1 MADVI
6 VTHRLTKYYDAQCV
20 VDGLNLRVAQGTVY
34 GLLGR
39 NGAGKSTTIKMLLG
53 MVHPSYGRA
62 EVLGEDAEQL
72 RPETRARIAYLAEGH
87 PLYRWMTIGQAV
99 RFNRAFYDRWNDR
112 LLEQILDHFE
122 LSPKRKIRRLSR
134 GQQAQV
140 ALALAVAT
148 DPEVLILDDPT
159 IGLDTVVRRDFLES
173 LIQIIQ
179 RRGRTILFSS
189 HILGDVERVA
199 DRIGILDEGV
209 LRVDCPTDHFKE
221 SVRKVLL
228 EKGEGGGRRG
238 EGTVPVSSDET
249 RGSRQV
255 GAGQGRGA
263 EKGEGGRGTGE
274 GTAKG
279 TVPFS
284 SDENRD
290 SPHGENWDSP
300 QMDFSGCPGLVS
312 HRTVGRK
319 VELVVVGFGD
329 AHREWFQA
337 HGLRE
342 LEVVDFNLE
351 DAFIE
356 YTRGPR
362 RSLPIFA
369 QEEHEEEESTH
380 V

>member
-1 MADVI
+1 MPDVI
-6 VTHRLTKYYDAQCV
+6 VTDRLTKHYDGHCA
-20 VDGLNLRVAQGTVY
+20 VDSLNLRVAQGTVY

-39 NGAGKSTTIKMLLG
+39 NGAGKTTAIKMLLG
-53 MVHPSYGRA
+53 MAHPSYGHA
-62 EVLGEDAEQL
+62 EVLGEDSAHL
-72 RPETRARIAYLAEGH
+72 RPQTRARIAYLAEGH

-99 RFNRAFYDRWNDR
+99 RFTRPFYDRWNQP

-122 LSPKRKIRRLSR
+122 LSPKRRIRRLSR

-159 IGLDTVVRRDFLES
+159 LGLDTVVRRDFLES

-199 DRIGILDEGV
+199 DRIGILVDGV
-209 LRVDCPTDHFKE
+209 LRVDCPTDHFKD
-221 SVRKVLL
+221 SLRKVIL
-228 EKGEGGGRRG
+228 EFDGQSPA
-238 EGTVPVSSDET
+238 VPS
-249 RGSRQV
+249 
-255 GAGQGRGA
+255 
-263 EKGEGGRGTGE
+263 
-274 GTAKG
+274 
-279 TVPFS
+279 
-284 SDENRD
+284 
-290 SPHGENWDSP
+290 
-300 QMDFSGCPGLVS
+300 CPGLVAG
-312 HRTVGRK
+312 RQVGCRL
-319 VELVVVGFGD
+319 ELVLVGFNEE
-329 AHREWFQA
+329 HRRLFES
-337 HGLRE
+337 LRPRAT
-342 LEVVDFNLE
+342 EVIDFNLE

-369 QEEHEEEESTH
+369 EEEVSH

>member
-1 MADVI
+1 MPDVV
-6 VTHRLTKYYDAQCV
+6 VTERLTKYYGARCA
-20 VDGLNLRVAQGTVY
+20 VDSLCLRIPEGTVY

-53 MVHPSYGRA
+53 MSHPSYGRA
-62 EVLGEDAEQL
+62 QVLGEDSGQL
-72 RPETRARIAYLAEGH
+72 SPATRARIAYLAEGH

-99 RFNRAFYDRWNDR
+99 RFTREFYARYRWNQP
-112 LLEQILDHFE
+112 LLEKILDHFE
-122 LSPKRKIRRLSR
+122 LSLKRRIRRLSR

-159 IGLDTVVRRDFLES
+159 LGLDTVVRRDFLES

-199 DRIGILDEGV
+199 DRIGILMDGV
-209 LRVDCPTDHFKE
+209 LRVDCPTDHFKQ
-221 SVRKVLL
+221 SVRKVIL
-228 EKGEGGGRRG
+228 ELPTDCDVERPEISECPGVVNRRMVGRR
-238 EGTVPVSSDET
+238 
-249 RGSRQV
+249 
-255 GAGQGRGA
+255 
-263 EKGEGGRGTGE
+263 
-274 GTAKG
+274 
-279 TVPFS
+279 
-284 SDENRD
+284 
-290 SPHGENWDSP
+290 
-300 QMDFSGCPGLVS
+300 L
-312 HRTVGRK
+312 
-319 VELVVVGFGD
+319 ELVIVGFNET
-329 AHREWFQA
+329 HRQ
-337 HGLRE
+337 R
-342 LEVVDFNLE
+342 LESLASRGIEVLDFNLE

-369 QEEHEEEESTH
+369 EEEETAH